1 MCCEQYAFPHFAKS
15 ELNCFPRG
23 INPKVK
29 RQYLILIFMLCFQ
42 IFWHPVMNSLSH
54 WFEIF
59 FNLWLT
65 PWWCNRKTRW
75 NGLLISILAMLP
87 KGEITFEKCGFKLP
101 TMVFWAVWNTKST
114 CCFLSQFLSL
124 LIYDKAV
131 TANHITK
138 KFLREQHFY
147 RHLFLFVSD
156 WSLSIL
162 SYKHCWLLL
171 WYLWYLHLLTR
182 HFWMWIFTF
191 LYTCIV
197 R

>member
-1 MCCEQYAFPHFAKS
+1 
-15 ELNCFPRG
+15 
-23 INPKVK
+23 
-29 RQYLILIFMLCFQ
+29 MLCFQ

-65 PWWCNRKTRW
+65 PSWCNKKKKMKWIININIGHATQGGDNFW
-75 NGLLISILAMLP
+75 KS
-87 KGEITFEKCGFKLP
+87 GFKLP

-131 TANHITK
+131 TANLITK

-191 LYTCIV
+191 LYTYLKIMSRIV
-197 R
+197 IFHLVDSSPSLKKDSIK

>member
-1 MCCEQYAFPHFAKS
+1 M
-15 ELNCFPRG
+15 
-23 INPKVK
+23 
-29 RQYLILIFMLCFQ
+29 ILIFMLCFQ

-65 PWWCNRKTRW
+65 PSWCNKKNKMKWIININIGHATQGGDNFW
-75 NGLLISILAMLP
+75 KS
-87 KGEITFEKCGFKLP
+87 GFKHP

-147 RHLFLFVSD
+147 KHLFLFVSD

>member
-1 MCCEQYAFPHFAKS
+1 
-15 ELNCFPRG
+15 
-23 INPKVK
+23 
-29 RQYLILIFMLCFQ
+29 
-42 IFWHPVMNSLSH
+42 
-54 WFEIF
+54 
-59 FNLWLT
+59 
-65 PWWCNRKTRW
+65 
-75 NGLLISILAMLP
+75 MLP
-87 KGEITFEKCGFKLP
+87 KGEITFEKVDSSFQLWFSGLFEIQNQHVVSSLS
-101 TMVFWAVWNTKST
+101 FSH
-114 CCFLSQFLSL
+114 FLLN
-124 LIYDKAV
+124 IYDKAV

-191 LYTCIV
+191 LYTYRKIMSRIV
-197 R
+197 IFHLVDSSPSLKKDSIK